1 MPHKD
6 SFEDLLDQGLET
18 TSTKVGNPSAF
29 DDAIQRKIGQRRKE
43 RRGLQIAALFV
54 CALGIG
60 GISQLTQPV
69 HDGTTNPI
77 EVAEVDRPA
86 SPRQAI
92 ELESESNTVEMADWE
107 EDPFDNWNDEMPADY
122 DLVAGI

>member
-43 RRGLQIAALFV
+43 RRGLQIAALVIFAV
-54 CALGIG
+54 GIG
-60 GISQLTQPV
+60 GIGQLTQPV
-69 HDGTTNPI
+69 NDGATNPI